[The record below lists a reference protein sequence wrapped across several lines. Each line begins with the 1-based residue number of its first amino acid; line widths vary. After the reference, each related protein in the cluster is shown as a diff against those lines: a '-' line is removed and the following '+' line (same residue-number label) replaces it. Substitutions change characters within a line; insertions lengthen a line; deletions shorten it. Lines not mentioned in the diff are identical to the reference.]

1 MDGQSGLVK
10 TEARNKLDRC
20 LPPVFRTFQRT
31 SRYIALVIALYN
43 FGWRGTKE
51 RFNEPFR
58 SIPGQDR
65 DGKTVNEARLAISR
79 KRGRD

>member
-20 LPPVFRTFQRT
+20 LPPVGLFNGRHVTQP
-31 SRYIALVIALYN
+31 LYN

-65 DGKTVNEARLAISR
+65 NGKTVNEARLAISR